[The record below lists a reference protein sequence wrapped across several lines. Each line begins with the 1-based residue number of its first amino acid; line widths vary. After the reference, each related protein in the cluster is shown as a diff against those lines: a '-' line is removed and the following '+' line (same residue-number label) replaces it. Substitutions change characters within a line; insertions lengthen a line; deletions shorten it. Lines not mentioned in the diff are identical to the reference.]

1 VHRDSA
7 GGQWIAKSELGM
19 LWYDASD
26 LADKDIAPFAML
38 DTPRGCCR
46 TGSGK

>member
-1 VHRDSA
+1 
-7 GGQWIAKSELGM
+7 M

-38 DTPRGCCR
+38 DTP
-46 TGSGK
+46 TQVLPHWSGGTLKIITNDD